1 MYITVLSSYCRDV
14 FPNNNTSSFSNNL
27 AEPVHLQSGIDYEI
41 ALASLSYNANHYIQS
56 GLSFAVFDWTY
67 DNGDGTWGTMIE
79 LTIAH
84 AIINNS
90 EDLCSHL
97 NSLIWANL
105 PRFKES
111 QKEFFSYGKNRRI
124 WINFDDSIYLTIIL
138 RSALLIVIGAVKKD
152 NQKDIIILGKTK
164 PAESYQFNGKTR
176 IFKDKRPFKSSSET
190 RDYMAYEPDIGLTDE
205 IIIYSDL
212 VRSSHVANSMSNIL
226 KFSVITRR
234 RDQNGEEE
242 RRVLEWGANRTYQ
255 DLVCKDI
262 YQMRFDIR
270 SVHGEPVK
278 LKEYIRLQIHI
289 REKKK

>member
-1 MYITVLSSYCRDV
+1 
-14 FPNNNTSSFSNNL
+14 
-27 AEPVHLQSGIDYEI
+27 
-41 ALASLSYNANHYIQS
+41 
-56 GLSFAVFDWTY
+56 
-67 DNGDGTWGTMIE
+67 
-79 LTIAH
+79 
-84 AIINNS
+84 
-90 EDLCSHL
+90 
-97 NSLIWANL
+97 
-105 PRFKES
+105 
-111 QKEFFSYGKNRRI
+111 
-124 WINFDDSIYLTIIL
+124 
-138 RSALLIVIGAVKKD
+138 
-152 NQKDIIILGKTK
+152 
-164 PAESYQFNGKTR
+164 
-176 IFKDKRPFKSSSET
+176 
-190 RDYMAYEPDIGLTDE
+190 MAYEPDIGLTDE